1 MRPCRYS
8 VVVDGE
14 LGPRFVAAFAP
25 FRLEVDEGTTA
36 IVGVV
41 QDQAELHGLLD
52 AVAAF
57 GLNLISVTP
66 ADTAESPAT

>member
-1 MRPCRYS
+1 M
-8 VVVDGE
+8 
-14 LGPRFVAAFAP
+14 AAFAP
-25 FRLEVDEGTTA
+25 FRLEVDGGTTA